1 MTTAPRVLI
10 VDDCADDRF
19 LFARALRVSGLNGS
33 VVEIEDGEKASEY
46 LQTEPPPDFVLLDLK
61 MPLVSGFEV
70 LEWIRGQPA
79 LKKVPVVVLS
89 SSPIPQDI
97 EKAKKLGA
105 REYIVKMDYS
115 TIRTALTD
123 LSARY
128 FCHSLN
134 TWPGLRIADLIW
146 TIREGPLKL
155 GFPFHQGR
163 NTESA

>member
-1 MTTAPRVLI
+1 VTTTAPRVLI

-19 LFARALRVSGLNGS
+19 LFARALRLSGLNGS
-33 VVEIEDGEKASEY
+33 IVEIEDGEKAIEY

-70 LEWIRGQPA
+70 LEWVRGQPA
-79 LKKVPVVVLS
+79 LKKVPIVVLS

-97 EKAKKLGA
+97 EMAKKLGA

-123 LSARY
+123 LNARY
-128 FCHSLN
+128 FCQASV
-134 TWPGLRIADLIW
+134 
-146 TIREGPLKL
+146 
-155 GFPFHQGR
+155 
-163 NTESA
+163 